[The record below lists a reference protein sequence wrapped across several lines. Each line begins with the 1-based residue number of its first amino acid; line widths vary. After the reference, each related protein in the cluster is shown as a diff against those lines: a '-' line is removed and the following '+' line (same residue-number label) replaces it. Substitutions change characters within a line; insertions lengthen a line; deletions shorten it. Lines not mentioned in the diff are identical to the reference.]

1 MHCLLYL
8 AFAFLINKIAVRL
21 RWVDQKEGGVESL
34 ERNYHL
40 KLQEMCDCY
49 METEFRK
56 ELQHMVGISGDL
68 EENSIKYL
76 ALALMC
82 AVTEKAAK
90 LSLKSKDGKVTVTV
104 KSEDEKLALPAPSQP
119 LFEKMVAI
127 MRGILHLDEDKGKTA
142 LALGLRSGDLELQVK
157 VERKPGKESL
167 KFLLPPL

>member
-1 MHCLLYL
+1 M
-8 AFAFLINKIAVRL
+8 FLISKL
-21 RWVDQKEGGVESL
+21 KEDGVENL
-34 ERNYHL
+34 APNYHL

-56 ELQHMVGISGDL
+56 ELQHMVGVVGDL

-104 KSEDEKLALPAPSQP
+104 KGEEKVALPAPSQP

-127 MRGILHLDEDKGKTA
+127 MRGILHLDEDKAKTT
-142 LALGLRSGDLELQVK
+142 LALGLRSGDMDLQVK
-157 VERKPGKESL
+157 VERRPGKESL

>member
-1 MHCLLYL
+1 LLRE
-8 AFAFLINKIAVRL
+8 AFVFFISKL
-21 RWVDQKEGGVESL
+21 KEGGVESL

-56 ELQHMVGISGDL
+56 ELQHMVGIVGDL
-68 EENSIKYL
+68 EENGIKYL

-104 KSEDEKLALPAPSQP
+104 KGDEKLALPAPSLP

-127 MRGILHLDEDKGKTA
+127 MRAILHLEDDKGKTA

-157 VERKPGKESL
+157 VERRPGKESL

>member
-1 MHCLLYL
+1 VLLIDKL
-8 AFAFLINKIAVRL
+8 EVRQGL
-21 RWVDQKEGGVESL
+21 VGQREGGVENL

-56 ELQHMVGISGDL
+56 ELQHMVGIVGDL

-119 LFEKMVAI
+119 MFEKMVAI

-157 VERKPGKESL
+157 VERRPGKESL